1 MKKDIETDLISVIVP
16 IFNVEAYL
24 RPCIESILAS
34 TYTTLQIILVNDGST
49 DHSGEICD
57 EYTRKDTRIE
67 VIHQKNAGLSPA
79 RNSGMKAAKGKY
91 ISFIDGDDYIHPQ
104 M

>member
-1 MKKDIETDLISVIVP
+1 MTVP
-16 IFNVEAYL
+16 PTIPEKF
-24 RPCIESILAS
+24 
-34 TYTTLQIILVNDGST
+34 
-49 DHSGEICD
+49 CD

-91 ISFIDGDDYIHPQ
+91 ISFIDGDDLYPSANV
-104 M
+104 